1 MLLLPLLLL
10 GVILPGGDNAD
21 VFQGPTSFHLMQI
34 STFVNN
40 TCAQNQGSGW
50 LDDLQIHGL
59 ESDLGTAIFLKPW
72 SKGNFSDDEVT
83 ELQDLFRAYLIGFTC
98 GMQDRVN
105 EFQLEYPFVIQLTAG
120 CELHSGEAIGSSLR
134 GALGGLDFVS
144 IQNHS
149 CVPAPDSGFRGQ
161 KFCALMTQNAVISYI
176 ERLLSETCPQYLLGV
191 LDAGKA
197 ELQRQVKP
205 EAWLSSG
212 PTPGPGRLLLVCHVS
227 GFYPKPV
234 RVMWMRGEQ
243 EQPGTQQGDIMPNAD
258 WTWYLR
264 VTLNVAA
271 GEAAGLNCRVKHSSL
286 GDQDIILYWGHPT
299 SIGLILV
306 AIIVPSLILL
316 ICLAFGVLRFM
327 GSHRVGHD

>member
-1 MLLLPLLLL
+1 RVFLPLLLL
-10 GVILPGGDNAD
+10 GVILPGGDNED
-21 VFQGPTSFHLMQI
+21 GPTSFHLIQI

-40 TCAQNQGSGW
+40 TWAQNQGSGW
-50 LDDLQIHGL
+50 LDDLQIHGW
-59 ESDLGTAIFLKPW
+59 ESDSGTAIFLKPW

-83 ELQDLFRAYLIGFTC
+83 ELVDLFRAYFIGFTREV
-98 GMQDRVN
+98 QDRVN
-105 EFQLEYPFVIQLTAG
+105 EFQLEYPFVIQVTAG
-120 CELHSGEAIGSSLR
+120 CELHSGEAIESSLR

-149 CVPAPDSGFRGQ
+149 CVPAPDGSSRGQ
-161 KFCALMTQNAVISYI
+161 KFCALTTQYQGISDII
-176 ERLLSETCPQYLLGV
+176 ERLLSETCPRYLLGV

-243 EQPGTQQGDIMPNAD
+243 EQPGTQQGDLMPI
-258 WTWYLR
+258 
-264 VTLNVAA
+264 

-327 GSHRVGHD
+327 GSHRIGHD